1 MTQPY
6 EEFVE
11 EVTRG
16 SPRYQR
22 KSLLSFFSDL
32 IDPEPNINIPFNHR
46 EINAVI
52 EEYQPTGGS
61 VLNDNPT
68 IILLNESSDKF
79 KAAIA
84 EFSEMFPHLDQ
95 AEISA
100 TLQRNDGNSEQ
111 TLNELLCA

>member
-1 MTQPY
+1 MS
-6 EEFVE
+6 EI
-11 EVTRG
+11 
-16 SPRYQR
+16 
-22 KSLLSFFSDL
+22 LDL

-52 EEYQPTGGS
+52 DEYQPTSDVDAGGH

-79 KAAIA
+79 KQAIA
-84 EFSEMFPHLDQ
+84 EFAQMFPHLDRTQ
-95 AEISA
+95 IQA

-111 TLNELLCA
+111 TLNELLCT